1 MEEDTVAV
9 RPFLPCR
16 FCGVFYSPEGGKVTD
31 RQFMRRAITLAK
43 KGQGW
48 CHPNPMV
55 GCVIVRDGK
64 IIGEGFHRRCGELH
78 AERNALASVKGSA
91 EGAALFVTLEP
102 CCHHGRTAPCTDA
115 IIENRI
121 AKVVIGS
128 RDPNPMVCGKGV
140 QILRNAGIEVVTDFM
155 KEECDR
161 LNPVFFHYITTGL
174 PYVTMKYAMTL
185 DGKTATKTGASKW
198 ISGPSALKE
207 VHRMRHANMGIMAGI
222 GTVLADDPLLTCRLP
237 GGKDPVRIIC
247 DSKLRI
253 PLESNL
259 VRTADKTRTI
269 VVCANN
275 YDYFKKQSLERAG
288 VEVISLPAADGRV
301 DLKALMKRLGS
312 MEIDSIL
319 LEGGSGLNASAVEA
333 GIVNEIKAVVAPKVF
348 GGRAHSPVE
357 GEGVELPSQA
367 HMFSLRDVK
376 CFGAD
381 LMLTCVS
388 EEKCLPE

>member
-1 MEEDTVAV
+1 
-9 RPFLPCR
+9 
-16 FCGVFYSPEGGKVTD
+16 
-31 RQFMRRAITLAK
+31 
-43 KGQGW
+43 
-48 CHPNPMV
+48 MV

-64 IIGEGFHRRCGELH
+64 IIGEGYHKRCGDLH
-78 AERNALASVKGSA
+78 AERNALASVRGSA
-91 EGAALFVTLEP
+91 EGATLFVTLEP

-128 RDPNPMVCGKGV
+128 RDPNPKVSGKGV

-155 KEECDR
+155 KDECDR

-198 ISGPSALKE
+198 ISGPCALKE
-207 VHRMRHANMGIMAGI
+207 VHRMRHANMGIMVGI
-222 GTVLADDPLLTCRLP
+222 GTVLSDNPLLTCRLP
-237 GGKDPVRIIC
+237 SGKNPVRIIC

-253 PLESNL
+253 PLESSL
-259 VRTADKTRTI
+259 VNTASDVKTI

-275 YDYFKKQSLERAG
+275 YDDKKKQSLERAG
-288 VEVISLPAADGRV
+288 IGVLSLPGADGRV
-301 DLKALMKRLGS
+301 DLKALMKKLGS

-319 LEGGSGLNASAVEA
+319 LEGGAGLNASALEA
-333 GIVNEIKAVVAPKVF
+333 GIVNEIKAVIAPRIF
-348 GGRAHSPVE
+348 GGRANSPVE

-367 HMFSLRDVK
+367 CSFTLRDVRRL
-376 CFGAD
+376 GPD
-381 LMLTCVS
+381 ILLTYVS

>member
-1 MEEDTVAV
+1 M
-9 RPFLPCR
+9 PCR
-16 FCGVFYSPEGGKVTD
+16 FCGVFYSPEGGGNVTD
-31 RQFMRRAITLAK
+31 RQFMRRAITLAR

-64 IIGEGFHRRCGELH
+64 IIGEGYHKRCGDLH
-78 AERNALASVKGSA
+78 AERNALASVRGSA
-91 EGAALFVTLEP
+91 EGATLFVTLEP

-128 RDPNPMVCGKGV
+128 RDPNPKVSGKGV

-155 KEECDR
+155 KDECDR

-185 DGKTATKTGASKW
+185 DGKTATKTGASRW
-198 ISGPSALKE
+198 ISGPSFLKE
-207 VHRMRHANMGIMAGI
+207 VHRMRHENMAIMVGI
-222 GTVLADDPLLTCRLP
+222 GTVLLDDPLLTCRIK
-237 GGKDPVRIIC
+237 GGKNPVRIIC

-259 VRTADKTRTI
+259 VKTASDVRTI

-275 YDYFKKQSLERAG
+275 YDDKKKQSLERAG
-288 VEVISLPAADGRV
+288 VEVLSLPGSDGHV
-301 DLKALMKRLGS
+301 DLKALMKTLGS
-312 MEIDSIL
+312 MEIDSVL
-319 LEGGSGLNASAVEA
+319 LEGGAGLNASALEA
-333 GIVNEIKAVVAPKVF
+333 GIVSRIKAAVAPKVF
-348 GGRAHSPVE
+348 GGRASSPVE

-367 HMFSLRDVK
+367 RLFSLRDVRR
-376 CFGAD
+376 FGAD
-381 LMLTCVS
+381 LLLTYDS

>member
-1 MEEDTVAV
+1 MEEDVSAV
-9 RPFLPCR
+9 RLFLPCR

-55 GCVIVRDGK
+55 GCVIVRDGR
-64 IIGEGFHRRCGELH
+64 IIGEGYHRRCGELH

-91 EGAALFVTLEP
+91 EGATLYVTLEP

-128 RDPNPMVCGKGV
+128 RDPNPKVSGKGV
-140 QILRNAGIEVVTDFM
+140 RLLREAGIEVVTDFM
-155 KEECDR
+155 REECDR

-198 ISGPSALKE
+198 ISGPSSLKE

-222 GTVLADDPLLTCRLP
+222 GTVLADNPLLTCRLP
-237 GGKDPVRIIC
+237 GGKNPVRIIC

-253 PLESNL
+253 PFDSNL
-259 VRTADKTRTI
+259 VRTADKIRTI
-269 VVCANN
+269 VVCSNS
-275 YDYFKKQSLERAG
+275 YDISKIQSLERAG
-288 VEVISLPAADGRV
+288 IEVLILPGKDGRI
-301 DLKALMKRLGS
+301 DLKALMRKLGS

-319 LEGGSGLNASAVEA
+319 LEGGAGLNASAVEA
-333 GIVNEIKAVVAPKVF
+333 GIVNEIRAFVAPRIF
-348 GGRAHSPVE
+348 GGRAVSPVE
-357 GEGVELPSQA
+357 GSGVELPSQA
-367 HMFSLRDVK
+367 YSFSLKEMKRVGGDV
-376 CFGAD
+376 
-381 LMLTCVS
+381 MLSYVR
-388 EEKCLPE
+388 EEKCSLE